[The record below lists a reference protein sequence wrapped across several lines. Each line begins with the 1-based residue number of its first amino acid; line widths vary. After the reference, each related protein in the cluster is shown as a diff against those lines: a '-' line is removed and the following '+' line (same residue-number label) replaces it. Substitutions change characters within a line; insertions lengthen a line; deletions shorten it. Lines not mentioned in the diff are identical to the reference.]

1 VRNLKSLSETKT
13 VMAIK
18 AFKGPGRLNIGDGL
32 YMLVTPQG
40 YRRWQFRY
48 SYAGKQRE
56 LALGTDSDISLA
68 LARKAASEAR
78 DTLYQGMNPADT
90 MSVAAKRMEQRVK
103 AGIPTFEEAAK
114 AYIDLLDPTFK
125 NKKARQPWELA
136 LVTYAKPLAKMPL
149 NAITSKDVAKVLQ
162 PIWNSKRETS
172 RRVRWRIEKV
182 FGVAIVNG
190 YRQHDPQGNII
201 QQRNPAAWK
210 DNLDHL
216 MPMHAA
222 KLRVQPKHHA
232 AMPYNKVP
240 GFLRELEAKEALA
253 AMALRFCILT
263 ATRTSETLAATWE
276 EIDLE
281 TGLWTIPASRMKAG
295 REHVVPLCPAA
306 LAILKSLP
314 RFVINNHVFA
324 GKSKKP
330 MSNMSMA
337 MLLRRMGQDEITVH
351 GFRSS
356 FRDWV
361 AEETDFPN
369 EVAEAALAH
378 VIESKTERAYRR
390 GDLLEKRKLLMQAW
404 GTYCARGV
412 A

>member
-1 VRNLKSLSETKT
+1 LKSLSETKT

-32 YMLVTPQG
+32 YMLVTPTG

-56 LALGTDSDISLA
+56 LALGTERELSLA
-68 LARKAASEAR
+68 LARKTALQAR
-78 DTLYQGMNPADT
+78 QTLQGGLNPAEC
-90 MSVAAKRMEQRVK
+90 MSFAAKRLEQKSK
-103 AGIPTFEEAAK
+103 AGIPNFDEAAK
-114 AYIDLLDPTFK
+114 SYMQLLEPTFK

-136 LVTYAKPLAKMPL
+136 LLGYAKPLAKMPL
-149 NAITSKDVAKVLQ
+149 NAVMPSDVAKVLH
-162 PIWNSKRETS
+162 PIWNSKFETS

-190 YRQHDPQGNII
+190 HRQLDPRGELI
-201 QQRNPAAWK
+201 QQRNPAVWK

-216 MPMHAA
+216 LPTHAT
-222 KLRVQPKHHA
+222 KKRMQPKHHA
-232 AMPYNKVP
+232 AMPYSKVP
-240 GFLRELEAKEALA
+240 GFLRELEGKEALA
-253 AMALRFCILT
+253 ALAMRFCILT

-276 EIDLE
+276 EIGLE

-314 RFVINNHVFA
+314 RFVINNHVFP

-337 MLLRRMGQDEITVH
+337 MLLRRMVQDDITVH

-404 GTYCARGV
+404 GSYCAKSFGK
-412 A
+412 